1 MELLKFSIG
10 YVFKQLDDLQPNLF
24 VNNTSE
30 RLDGLDINNED
41 NLSVE
46 PEVQKF
52 IGVGCFK

>member
-1 MELLKFSIG
+1 M
-10 YVFKQLDDLQPNLF
+10 FKQLDDLQPNLF